1 MDIKIK
7 TLYKDRVKPT
17 DLLEFHETDGQDG
30 KVFVQKQLEKM
41 IQEIVEKILDEED
54 TMVGLYI
61 SRE

>member
-17 DLLEFHETDGQDG
+17 DLLSFTGDDVKDIKTKLMTIAEESID
-30 KVFVQKQLEKM
+30 
-41 IQEIVEKILDEED
+41 KIIDERN
-54 TMVGLYI
+54 TLVGIYI